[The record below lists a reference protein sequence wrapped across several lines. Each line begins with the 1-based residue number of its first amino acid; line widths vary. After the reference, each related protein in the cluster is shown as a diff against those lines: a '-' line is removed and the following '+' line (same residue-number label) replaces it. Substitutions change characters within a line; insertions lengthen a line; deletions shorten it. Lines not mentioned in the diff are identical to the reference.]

1 MKYIGKKILV
11 LFVTLLVMSFLVFV
25 AFEAVKGDA
34 ALAALG
40 DDATEEQIEA
50 LREEMGL
57 NRSLP
62 ERYGRWVLGV
72 FQGDWGESS
81 NYRMPVTD
89 LMRDKI
95 SVTVQLAILA
105 ILLILLIGLPVG
117 IGTSGIR
124 RTGGDVAAGI
134 LNQVGMAIPP
144 FFLGIL
150 ITWIFGLL
158 LSWFT
163 PGAYADLGEDFGRGL
178 AYLIFPAFA
187 IALPKAFTLIKF
199 IRDSMSGQKRM
210 NYVRTARSKGND
222 EHRVLYVHML
232 RNALIP
238 VITFFAMIVAEVFAG
253 SIVIEQVFGI
263 PGIGR
268 LLVVSIANRDF
279 NVILAI
285 VIYIAVIV
293 LTANAVVDILYHILD
308 PRVTLEE

>member
-1 MKYIGKKILV
+1 MKYIGKKVLIL
-11 LFVTLLVMSFLVFV
+11 FATLLVMSFLVFL

-34 ALAALG
+34 ALSALG
-40 DDATEEQIEA
+40 DNATPEQIEA

-57 NRSLP
+57 NQP
-62 ERYGRWVLGV
+62 MTVRYGKWLAGAARGDLGM
-72 FQGDWGESS
+72 ST
-81 NYRMPVTD
+81 NYSVSVSE
-89 LMRDKI
+89 LMKDKI
-95 SVTVQLAILA
+95 AVTVHLAVLSLI
-105 ILLILLIGLPVG
+105 LILLIGLPLG

-124 RTGGDVAAGI
+124 SAGGDIAVGVF
-134 LNQVGMAIPP
+134 NQIGMAIPP

-158 LSWFT
+158 LSWFR
-163 PGAYADLGEDFGRGL
+163 PGAYVDLSEDFGRGL
-178 AYLIFPAFA
+178 GFLVFPALA
-187 IALPKAFTLIKF
+187 IALPRAFTLIKF
-199 IRDSMSGQKRM
+199 IRDSMAGQKRL

-222 EHRVLYVHML
+222 ERRVLYVHML

-279 NVILAI
+279 PVILAI
-285 VIYIAVIV
+285 VLYIAVIV
-293 LTANAVVDILYHILD
+293 LTVNAVVDILYHILD
-308 PRVTLEE
+308 PRVMLED